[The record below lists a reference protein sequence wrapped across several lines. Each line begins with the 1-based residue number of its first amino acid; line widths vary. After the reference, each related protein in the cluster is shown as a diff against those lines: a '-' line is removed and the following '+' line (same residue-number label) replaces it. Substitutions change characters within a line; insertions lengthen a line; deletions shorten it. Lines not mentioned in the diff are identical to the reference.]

1 MPKMN
6 LREALAIVLDLA
18 NQNITDDH
26 DMADKQ
32 AQHDEACKI
41 VAKLGDIVVNDDKLA
56 AKCGYHIIQ
65 VCGFHK
71 KSNGRVDLPGIGG
84 DKTPTGV
91 TRTIFNIFS
100 DHTMDN
106 V

>member
-6 LREALAIVLDLA
+6 LRDALATVLDLA
-18 NQNITDDH
+18 NQNIIDDP
-26 DMADKQ
+26 DMADEQ
-32 AQHDEACKI
+32 AQQEEACEV
-41 VAKLGDIVVNDDKLA
+41 VAKLLDIVVNDDKLA
-56 AKCGYHIIQ
+56 AKCGDHIIQ
-65 VCGFHK
+65 ACGFRK
-71 KSNGRVDLPGIGG
+71 KGNGRVDLPGISG

-100 DHTMDN
+100 DHARDN